1 MLFHE
6 VAARSF
12 ADQGIDTI
20 FGLIGDGNLF
30 MIDSYQRLT
39 GGRYISLV
47 HEASAVL
54 AANGYANATGKLG
67 VATVTHGPA
76 FTNTVT
82 ALVDCVR
89 SRTPLLLIAGDT
101 AVVDRNNLQNVAQ
114 REITL
119 PTGAGFEQVRSP
131 ETIGEDLAT
140 AVGRALSERR
150 PVVLNVPVEFQWL
163 DVEYRKVARRY
174 VEPQAIGPN
183 PAALEEAAGL
193 IAGANRPLVLA
204 GLGAI
209 SADAKAALVRLA
221 HRIGAPLATTLRA
234 RDLFRGEPHNLGIY
248 GTLSHEVALDA
259 IGQAD
264 VLVAFGASLNFMTTD
279 RGGTVRGKRI
289 VQVDLDRAALN
300 QFTEVEVGIVG
311 DAAVTADALVALLD
325 EAEVKPT
332 SFASPRLAERLA
344 AFTGPEFTDRSTG
357 ETVDIRTAAREIA
370 RRLPADRTVVTD
382 LGRFMRT
389 ALSNVDVPEPR
400 AYVHTASFGAIG
412 FGVPNA
418 IGAWVGAPHRPA
430 VLFTGDGGFM
440 LGGLTEFNT
449 AVRHGADL
457 VVVVFND
464 GAYGAEHIQFR
475 RKEMD
480 PAISTFPWPDLGPV
494 ADALGGK
501 GYTIRDLADLDRAL
515 TDLETRDRPVLL
527 DIKVDPDVVPSV
539 SR

>member
-6 VAARSF
+6 AAAHSF
-12 ADQGIDTI
+12 ADEGIDAI

-39 GGRYISLV
+39 GGRYFSLV
-47 HEASAVL
+47 NEASAVL
-54 AANGYANATGKLG
+54 AANGYANATGRLG

-82 ALVDCVR
+82 ALVDSVR

-101 AVVDRNNLQNVAQ
+101 AVVDRNNLQNIAQ

-140 AVGRALSERR
+140 AVGRALRERR
-150 PVVLNVPVEFQWL
+150 PIVLNVPVEYQWV
-163 DVEYRKVARRY
+163 DVEYQKATRRY
-174 VEPQAIGPN
+174 VEPQAVGPS
-183 PAALEEAAGL
+183 PAVLEQAAGL

-204 GLGAI
+204 GLGAVD
-209 SADAKAALVRLA
+209 ADARAALVRLA
-221 HRIGAPLATTLRA
+221 QRIGAPLATSLRA
-234 RDLFRGEPHNLGIY
+234 RSLFRGEPHNLGIF
-248 GTLSHEVALDA
+248 GSLSHEVALDA
-259 IGQAD
+259 IQQAD

-279 RGGTVRGKRI
+279 RGGVTRGKNI
-289 VQVDLDRAALN
+289 VQVDLDLAALN
-300 QFTEVEVGIVG
+300 QFTDVEIGIVG

-332 SFASPRLAERLA
+332 GFASQRLADRLA
-344 AFTGPEFTDRSTG
+344 SFTGPEYEDRSTD

-370 RRLPADRTVVTD
+370 RRFPADRTVVTD
-382 LGRFMRT
+382 FGRFMRT
-389 ALSNVDVPEPR
+389 VLSTVEVLDPR

-412 FGVPNA
+412 LGLPNA
-418 IGAWVGAPHRPA
+418 IGAWAGGPDRPTL
-430 VLFTGDGGFM
+430 LFTGDGGFM
-440 LGGLTEFNT
+440 LGGLAEFNS
-449 AVRHGADL
+449 AVRHGVDL
-457 VVVVFND
+457 TVVVFND
-464 GAYGAEHIQFR
+464 SAYGAEHIQFR

-480 PAISTFPWPDLGPV
+480 PSISTFPWPDLAPV
-494 ADALGGK
+494 ADALGGR
-501 GYTIRDLADLDRAL
+501 GYTIRNLSDLDQAL
-515 TDLETRDRPVLL
+515 TDIETRDRPVLL